1 MPAPSRPQPMATPGP
16 LPRAVDLLADL
27 EGGAISAV
35 ALLEQTYQRIA
46 EQNPG
51 VNAICT
57 LKPMEQVLPEAEAVD
72 AARAQGQPLPP
83 LAGLPM
89 AIKDLANVHGL
100 ATTMG
105 SPILAQHMPEEDALF
120 VSRLKAAGALIIGKT
135 NTPEFGAGS
144 NTFNPLFGSTKNPWD
159 LSKVAGGSSGGAAAA
174 LAAGMVALA
183 DGSDMGGSLRNPAA
197 YCNVVGL
204 RPTLGRVPSPPLHA
218 ETFTR
223 MSVEGPMART
233 VEDCALLLQ
242 AMAGPDKRDA
252 LSLSV
257 TPLAAGEPLVRDIRD
272 LRLAWAPRPA
282 GLPVE
287 RPVASVLGGAVQ
299 RLWQLCPNIEEIT
312 LNELTGSMAVFGTLR
327 AAAFA
332 QLLGELYASDG
343 DAMKATLRGNIELG
357 LALSRLDI
365 DNAEEQRARMLAA
378 LASLFERFDYLLLP
392 VTQVMPF
399 EANIEYPRQVDGQA
413 MSSYIEWMASCCI
426 MSPFGVPCLSVPAGF
441 SPEGLPVGLQI
452 VGRPGD
458 DWGVLQVAYAFQE
471 HTGHWRRSP
480 PTVKAMS

>member
-1 MPAPSRPQPMATPGP
+1 
-16 LPRAVDLLADL
+16 
-27 EGGAISAV
+27 
-35 ALLEQTYQRIA
+35 
-46 EQNPG
+46 
-51 VNAICT
+51 
-57 LKPMEQVLPEAEAVD
+57 
-72 AARAQGQPLPP
+72 
-83 LAGLPM
+83 
-89 AIKDLANVHGL
+89 
-100 ATTMG
+100 
-105 SPILAQHMPEEDALF
+105 
-120 VSRLKAAGALIIGKT
+120 
-135 NTPEFGAGS
+135 
-144 NTFNPLFGSTKNPWD
+144 
-159 LSKVAGGSSGGAAAA
+159 
-174 LAAGMVALA
+174 
-183 DGSDMGGSLRNPAA
+183 
-197 YCNVVGL
+197 
-204 RPTLGRVPSPPLHA
+204 
-218 ETFTR
+218 
-223 MSVEGPMART
+223 MART

-242 AMAGPDKRDA
+242 AMAGPDERDA

-257 TPLAAGEPLVRDIRD
+257 TPLAAGQPLVRDIRD

-287 RPVASVLGGAVQ
+287 PPVASVLGGAVQ

-312 LNELTGSMAVFGTLR
+312 LNELAGAMDVFGTLR

-343 DAMKATLRGNIELG
+343 DSMKATLRGNIELG

-365 DNAEEQRARMLAA
+365 DNAEDQRARMLAA

-399 EANIEYPRQVDGQA
+399 ATDIEYPRQVDGQA

-458 DWGVLQVAYAFQE
+458 DWGALQVAYAFQE